1 MKSYLY
7 VVLPAV
13 AILLIFMNMMFGH
26 ELFASSTEQVI
37 NKYSIYVHLLPE
49 WKESKNIIFD
59 ITNSWY
65 QSEKIKSNTEDKINS
80 HNYNQLQSLN
90 GKTYVELKHAFSDCS
105 DEWKPIL
112 YRKAI
117 DTVRHEIEYL
127 QGTQLSDDPSIAIY
141 QNIKNPMYSNLE
153 QENKINGAYA
163 QFIPICTS
171 KNITSYD
178 YSIKTDNDSIG
189 FDVYFVRS
197 IQERSDL
204 FSNQTFDYYDG
215 KDCFGK
221 NKQSYSGTCRNISKD
236 SGLLVIIPDELK
248 PWVTKITINLY
259 EVE

>member
-7 VVLPAV
+7 VVLPVV
-13 AILLIFMNMMFGH
+13 AILLIFMNMLFGH

-37 NKYSIYVHLLPE
+37 NKYSIYVHLQPE
-49 WKESKNIIFD
+49 WKHSKNIIFD
-59 ITNSWY
+59 ITNSWH
-65 QSEKIKSNTEDKINS
+65 QSDQIKSNTEDKINS
-80 HNYNQLQSLN
+80 HNYNQVQSLN
-90 GKTYVELKHAFSDCS
+90 EKTYVELKHAFSDCS
-105 DEWKPIL
+105 DKWKPIL
-112 YRKAI
+112 YRQAV
-117 DTVRHEIEYL
+117 DTIRHEIEYL
-127 QGTQLSDDPSIAIY
+127 QGTQLSNDPSISIY
-141 QNIKNPMYSNLE
+141 PNTENPTYSNLE

-163 QFIPICTS
+163 QFIPICSS

-204 FSNQTFDYYDG
+204 FSNQTFDYYEG
-215 KDCFGK
+215 NDCFGK
-221 NKQSYSGTCRNISKD
+221 NKQSFSGTCKNISKN

-259 EVE
+259 EVD

>member
-7 VVLPAV
+7 VVLPVV
-13 AILLIFMNMMFGH
+13 AILLIFMNMFFGH

-37 NKYSIYVHLLPE
+37 NKYSIYVHLQPE
-49 WKESKNIIFD
+49 WKHSKNIIFD

-65 QSEKIKSNTEDKINS
+65 QSEKIKSSVENKIDF

-90 GKTYVELKHAFSDCS
+90 GKTYVELKHSFSDCS

-112 YRKAI
+112 YRKAV
-117 DTVRHEIEYL
+117 DTVRHEIEFL
-127 QGTQLSDDPSIAIY
+127 QGNQLSQDPSISIY
-141 QNIKNPMYSNLE
+141 PDMDNPMYSNLE
-153 QENKINGAYA
+153 QETKINGSYA

-178 YSIKTDNDSIG
+178 YSIKTNSDGIG

-221 NKQSYSGTCRNISKD
+221 NKQSYSGTCKNISKN

-248 PWVTKITINLY
+248 QWVTKFTINLY
-259 EVE
+259 EIE